1 MSLLL
6 VPRMTHENNCRYY
19 INYRK
24 NKMDL
29 HLKIEIRYS
38 TARNCQKT
46 SLQKAIWDFLTEF
59 YLILYEKQ

>member
-1 MSLLL
+1 
-6 VPRMTHENNCRYY
+6 
-19 INYRK
+19 
-24 NKMDL
+24 MDL